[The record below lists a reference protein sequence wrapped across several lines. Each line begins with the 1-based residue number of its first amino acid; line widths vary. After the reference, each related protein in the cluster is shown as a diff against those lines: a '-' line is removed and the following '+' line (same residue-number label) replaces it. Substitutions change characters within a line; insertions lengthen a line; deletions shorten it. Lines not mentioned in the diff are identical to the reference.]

1 MTSVLMFPMLPEKN
15 ASSRVVCYQYKRYL
29 EDLGVRVEISPPSST
44 RLYEVFEEVTQ
55 EPDPSQA
62 KWRLFLLR
70 IARKLMHD
78 FYWNILV
85 LPKRLVDLRKCQN
98 YDVIFIQRMMFK
110 YGSLPFLERLVRW
123 LNPRI
128 IYSFDDAIYLR
139 LPHQTAQRIA
149 LAKAVMTGREILAA
163 FARQYNDNVAIIESA
178 VDTQNY
184 YRTRSSYAANGPVV
198 IGWAGNPRNLSS
210 LYLIEDALGQLAE
223 RGEDFILRVICS
235 EPPHFSDKQILVEF
249 VEWSLER
256 EVDNLLALDIGIMP
270 IPGDEYARGKEGYKI
285 KQYMACGLPVVC
297 SPIGKNA
304 ELVQPNETG
313 FWATSQAEWVD
324 ALSLLIRSGALREQ
338 FGKAGRA
345 FIKDHYDVR
354 QAAIK
359 YQKLIQQVAAM

>member
-15 ASSRVVCYQYKRYL
+15 ASSRVVCYQYKRHL

-55 EPDPSQA
+55 EPDPNLA
-62 KWRLFLLR
+62 KWRLLLLR
-70 IARKLMHD
+70 IARKLMHE
-78 FYWNILV
+78 FYWHVLV
-85 LPKRLVDLRKCQN
+85 LPKRLVDLCKCRN

-110 YGSLPFLERLVRW
+110 YDSLPFLERLVRR

-128 IYSFDDAIYLR
+128 IYNFDDAIYLR

-163 FARQYNDNVAIIESA
+163 FARQHNDNVTIIEST
-178 VDTQNY
+178 VDTQDH
-184 YRTRSSYAANGPVV
+184 YRTKSSYAASGPLV

-210 LYLIEDALGQLAE
+210 LYLIEDALSQLVE
-223 RGEDFILRVICS
+223 RGEDFVLRVICS
-235 EPPHFSDKQILVEF
+235 EPPHFSNKQIPVEF

-256 EVDNLLALDIGIMP
+256 EVDTLLALDIGIMP
-270 IPGDEYARGKEGYKI
+270 IPDDEYARGKEGYKI

-313 FWATSQAEWVD
+313 LWATDQAEWVD
-324 ALSLLIRSGALREQ
+324 ALSRLMQSGALRERL
-338 FGKAGRA
+338 GKAGHA
-345 FIKDHYDVR
+345 FIVEHYDVR

-359 YQKLIQQVAAM
+359 YQKLIQQVAAL